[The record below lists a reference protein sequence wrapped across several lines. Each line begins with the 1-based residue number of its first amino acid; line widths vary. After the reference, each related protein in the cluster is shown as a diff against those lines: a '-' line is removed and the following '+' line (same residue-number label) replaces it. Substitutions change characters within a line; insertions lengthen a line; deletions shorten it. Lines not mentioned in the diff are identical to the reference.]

1 MCVFVFFTYSIH
13 TAPPTV
19 NCQSTTTPS
28 TTPSSTPIASP
39 SPGNDQG
46 VIIGSVVVGVV
57 LTGLLIATLIVVIV
71 ILAKYGYCVGLIEW
85 LLKCKRTREFERSDD
100 SSAHGTCKCVDT
112 IIISTW

>member
-1 MCVFVFFTYSIH
+1 MCTSCFVCVFVFFTYSIH
-13 TAPPTV
+13 TAPPPV
-19 NCQSTTTPS
+19 NCQSTTNNI
-28 TTPSSTPIASP
+28 TTSS
-39 SPGNDQG
+39 SPGDDQG

-85 LLKCKRTREFERSDD
+85 LLKCKRTGEFERSDD
-100 SSAHGTCKCVDT
+100 SSAHGMCKCVYI